1 MAPKGKDKA
10 KGKDAGEDKAKK
22 GKKDGYQQINTRHIL
37 CAKHSKKEEA
47 LAKLNEGFKFDDVA
61 REFSEDKARA
71 GGALGWKLKDQL
83 LSEFWEA
90 AITLQPSTTAKPSW
104 TECKTTEGYHI
115 IMLEGGK

>member
-71 GGALGWKLKDQL
+71 GGKLR
-83 LSEFWEA
+83 SA
-90 AITLQPSTTAKPSW
+90 GA
-104 TECKTTEGYHI
+104 
-115 IMLEGGK
+115 